1 MSRQLLTIVNTI
13 EVVLAELKVDGKLD
27 DNSVQRL
34 QTEIN
39 KLREEA
45 MKIAGPED
53 SSTAVAE
60 G

>member
-27 DNSVQRL
+27 DDSAQRL

-39 KLREEA
+39 KLRE
-45 MKIAGPED
+45 KR
-53 SSTAVAE
+53 
-60 G
+60 